1 MIAGVKDMR
10 FQLLMPDVLHWLGIK
25 KIDNM
30 ISMSYA
36 PSYPFLVDY
45 PAPLRLTPRL
55 PAAVPTLTA
64 T

>member
-30 ISMSYA
+30 ISMSYV
-36 PSYPFLVDY
+36 PSCPFLVDH
-45 PAPLRLTPRL
+45 PASLRLTPRL
-55 PAAVPTLTA
+55 PSAVPTPTA